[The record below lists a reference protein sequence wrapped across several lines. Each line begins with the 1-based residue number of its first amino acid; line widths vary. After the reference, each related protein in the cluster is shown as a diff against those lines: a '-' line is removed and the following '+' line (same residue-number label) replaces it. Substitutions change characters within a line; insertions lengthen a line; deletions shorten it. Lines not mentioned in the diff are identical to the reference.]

1 MSATKQ
7 DETKNETTP
16 RKRRGRWQDV
26 EPLPPALALEMLQSA
41 ARECQL
47 AGLPLLVT
55 NQDTG
60 LLLFVKGAAQEDTTE
75 GARFIL
81 SPELSKAASV

>member
-1 MSATKQ
+1 MNTTKQ
-7 DETKNETTP
+7 SETK
-16 RKRRGRWQDV
+16 KRGRKQP

-55 NQDTG
+55 NQDSG
-60 LLLFVKGAAQEDTTE
+60 LLLFVKGVAQEETSE
-75 GARFIL
+75 GARFIIA
-81 SPELSKAASV
+81 PEQSKASV